1 MVRRPTLVALY
12 VRIPT
17 ELRDQLDAD
26 ALKAGRSLAEHI
38 RALLTVAVRPDDG
51 TRPGERS

>member
-26 ALKAGRSLAEHI
+26 ALKTGRSLAEHI
-38 RALLTVAVRPDDG
+38 RALLNVAVRPDDD